1 MRRCAVRSTADG
13 GKAVQGYISV
23 LRSDM
28 INKNNKE
35 RNMKYAEIK

>member
-1 MRRCAVRSTADG
+1 MCRCAVRSTADG

-28 INKNNKE
+28 INNKE